1 MDAVMNKREVNLSEF
16 VGLIIGDGSILY
28 KYRGAHYRLSIVGDV
43 HQDVEYFDEI
53 RSFVYE
59 LVGKLPKIRI
69 RKMKMGLGLDLH
81 IDDKEL
87 VCFLVEDLGLD
98 YGNKVYI
105 VRIPDKFLSW
115 KYAKDVLRGLFE
127 SDGSLYFSKS
137 K

>member
-87 VCFLVEDLGLD
+87 VCF
-98 YGNKVYI
+98 
-105 VRIPDKFLSW
+105 FLLELLE
-115 KYAKDVLRGLFE
+115 YFCLLLRLFQVF
-127 SDGSLYFSKS
+127 LLLHLAILHLL
-137 K
+137 